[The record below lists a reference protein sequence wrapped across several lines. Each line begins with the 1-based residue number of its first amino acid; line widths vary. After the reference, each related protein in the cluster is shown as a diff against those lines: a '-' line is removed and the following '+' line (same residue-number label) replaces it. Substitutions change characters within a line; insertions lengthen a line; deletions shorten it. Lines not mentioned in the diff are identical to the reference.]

1 MFRWFFAAL
10 MLIGAVSLRAEP
22 LPVSPTGVIG
32 DRFPQPV
39 VRIGDVQVLADV
51 TYVQPVGF
59 RPLRLDLYSQPV
71 TGRRPLVVFV
81 HGGGWT
87 TGHKRA
93 TAYYAD
99 FPGLLASLARKGF
112 VVASA
117 EYRLSGEKAFPGAAD
132 DVKIAVNFLR
142 ANAVR
147 YGIDP
152 GRIVLWGGS
161 AGAHIAA
168 MAAFTDAHVQGFIGW
183 YGPYDVDALL
193 ARQLAAVK
201 AGVPMDAQAKSELT
215 GGLSFFGCTL
225 DGCPPGVARAASP
238 IAQVDAADPPT
249 LLVHGIADTLV
260 PPAQSEAFEAVLR
273 KAGVPVEMVMV
284 PGANHGWA
292 SKTPAETTAA
302 SQRAVA
308 VTFDWLQKHFPQ

>member
-1 MFRWFFAAL
+1 LAL
-10 MLIGAVSLRAEP
+10 LGSVCLRAEQV
-22 LPVSPTGVIG
+22 PVSPTGVTA
-32 DRFPQPV
+32 DRLPQPAV
-39 VRIGDVQVLADV
+39 TLGDVQVLTDV
-51 TYVQPVGF
+51 TYAQPVGF
-59 RPLRLDLYSQPV
+59 RPLRLDLYSGHVAGP
-71 TGRRPLVVFV
+71 RPLVVFV

-93 TAYYAD
+93 TAHYAD

-112 VVASA
+112 VVASV
-117 EYRLSGEKAFPGAAD
+117 EYRLSGEKAFPGAIV
-132 DVKIAVNFLR
+132 DVTAAVSFLR

-152 GRIVLWGGS
+152 GRVVLWGGS

-168 MAAFTDAHVQGFIGW
+168 MAAFTDARVQGFIGW

-225 DGCPPGVARAASP
+225 DGCPPGMARAASP
-238 IAQVDAADPPT
+238 IAHVDRADPPT
-249 LLVHGIADTLV
+249 LLVHGTADTLV
-260 PPAQSEAFEAVLR
+260 PPAQSEAFESVLR
-273 KAGVPVEMVMV
+273 NAGVPVEIVML
-284 PGANHGWA
+284 PGANHGWT
-292 SKTPAETTAA
+292 SKTPAETTSA
-302 SQRAVA
+302 SQRAVE
-308 VTFDWLQKHFPQ
+308 VTFDWLQKHFPL